1 MCFKERAF
9 IEVQGDLE
17 SSSGS
22 FVGRKMIGQLIFTS
36 KVIIFGDQ
44 NAYHFGSFKN
54 LKTMYVLPSPKNQ
67 KFILILPS
75 TLSSFKCIFT
85 KVMKILCNLVI
96 QNIDCHE
103 DNFLENSLLR

>member
-22 FVGRKMIGQLIFTS
+22 FVGGKMIGQLIFTS

-44 NAYHFGSFKN
+44 NTYFGSFESI
-54 LKTMYVLPSPKNQ
+54 KTVYVLPS
-67 KFILILPS
+67 LP
-75 TLSSFKCIFT
+75 
-85 KVMKILCNLVI
+85 
-96 QNIDCHE
+96 
-103 DNFLENSLLR
+103 

>member
-22 FVGRKMIGQLIFTS
+22 FVGGKMIGQLIFTS

-44 NAYHFGSFKN
+44 NTYFGSFEN
-54 LKTMYVLPSPKNQ
+54 IKTVCTPFP
-67 KFILILPS
+67 P
-75 TLSSFKCIFT
+75 
-85 KVMKILCNLVI
+85 
-96 QNIDCHE
+96 
-103 DNFLENSLLR
+103 LRSKDIS

>member
-22 FVGRKMIGQLIFTS
+22 FVGGKMIGQLIFTS

-44 NAYHFGSFKN
+44 RMLIILAH
-54 LKTMYVLPSPKNQ
+54 LKT
-67 KFILILPS
+67 
-75 TLSSFKCIFT
+75 
-85 KVMKILCNLVI
+85 
-96 QNIDCHE
+96 
-103 DNFLENSLLR
+103 